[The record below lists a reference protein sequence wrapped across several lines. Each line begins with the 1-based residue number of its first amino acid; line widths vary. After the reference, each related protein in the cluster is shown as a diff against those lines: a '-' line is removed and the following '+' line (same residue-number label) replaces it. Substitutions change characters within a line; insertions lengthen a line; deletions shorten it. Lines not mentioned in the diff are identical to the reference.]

1 MRAPTFFKIVATPA
15 PASQFES
22 TQQWPASGKG
32 FGKDLEGPKDLFN

>member
-1 MRAPTFFKIVATPA
+1 MRVSTFFKIVAAPA

-22 TQQWPASGKG
+22 TQQWPAPGKG